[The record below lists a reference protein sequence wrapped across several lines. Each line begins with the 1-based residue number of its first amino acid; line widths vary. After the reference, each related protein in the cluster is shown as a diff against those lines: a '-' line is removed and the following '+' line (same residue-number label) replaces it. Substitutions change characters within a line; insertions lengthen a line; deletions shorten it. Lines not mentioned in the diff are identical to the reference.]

1 MLIKECAMPR
11 FICIANV
18 GKNGIAIT
26 IRDAETG
33 GVTSF
38 TIEPREM
45 AETFLRAVELSPE
58 IKIEYK

>member
-1 MLIKECAMPR
+1 MPR